1 MSYSDGEARIL
12 ALIQG
17 MAEFDRRNTA
27 RGDWKPLNSGA
38 SNRYAIVKPGM
49 FSNASETLA
58 AGSAVTTWRTIV
70 EVWQRWVD
78 DGPTVT
84 ALEGLVGRVVEH
96 LERYPSLDGAALM
109 AWVAGGG
116 EMQQRWLKEGGPMW
130 AVQEVYLDWQEER
143 FIDSAEL

>member
-1 MSYSDGEARIL
+1 MSYPDGEAQL
-12 ALIQG
+12 LVLIQG

-38 SNRYAIVKPGM
+38 SDHYAIVKPGP
-49 FSNASETLA
+49 FANVSETLG

-84 ALEGLVGRVVEH
+84 ALEVLVGAVVEH
-96 LERYPSLDGAALM
+96 LERYPSLDGATLM
-109 AWVAGGG
+109 AQVAGGG

-130 AVQEVYLDWQEER
+130 AVQEVYIDWQEER
-143 FIDSAEL
+143 FISVAE